1 MCLAA
6 LLYEQF
12 LPIREWRCQDI
23 DQVLL
28 NGDHFFLSSEL
39 LDKNASIRSKLPTAA
54 CWSREITEENLKQT
68 CFMSKAK
75 ATSVSQLGNH
85 SQYSSHLGALNL
97 IDESKSL
104 PVEANNSTIKL
115 HLPVEVKEKI
125 AMIDESK
132 PLPVEANNSTIE
144 LHLAIEAK
152 EKLSEY
158 IESKSLPVEV
168 KENFAIVNSK
178 YGSLVEGS
186 HSFPNSCF
194 ETNSESISPVQSIHS
209 TLQSN
214 SFSTFKTK
222 KNFSSTTLNFRL
234 LNSVEHPSKCFGPTE
249 RRFAGYEEHLD
260 CDMYGINYEKRLQ
273 GLINANDTLNPCLSL
288 CSALMNTFT
297 TYKQAIVIFRN
308 ITLTILT
315 ESNGSF
321 YTFDPHAR
329 NHDGMPNSNGT
340 ATVLKFG
347 DLGELGTFLC
357 S

>member
-1 MCLAA
+1 MSLIGCGSIHQGHERFSDDSRGRQEIFMCLAA

-12 LPIREWRCQDI
+12 LSIREWSCQDI

-28 NGDHFFLSSEL
+28 HGDHFFLSSEL

-75 ATSVSQLGNH
+75 ATSVPQLGNH
-85 SQYSSHLGALNL
+85 SQYSSHVGGLNL

-115 HLPVEVKEKI
+115 HLPVEAKEKIVMIDESKSLPAEANNSTIELHLPFEAKEKI

-144 LHLAIEAK
+144 LHLAVEAN

-178 YGSLVEGS
+178 YGSLVEAN

-194 ETNSESISPVQSIHS
+194 ETNSESISPVESIHS

-214 SFSTFKTK
+214 SFSTFESKE
-222 KNFSSTTLNFRL
+222 NFSSTTLNFRK
-234 LNSVEHPSKCFGPTE
+234 N
-249 RRFAGYEEHLD
+249 
-260 CDMYGINYEKRLQ
+260 
-273 GLINANDTLNPCLSL
+273 
-288 CSALMNTFT
+288 
-297 TYKQAIVIFRN
+297 
-308 ITLTILT
+308 
-315 ESNGSF
+315 
-321 YTFDPHAR
+321 
-329 NHDGMPNSNGT
+329 
-340 ATVLKFG
+340 
-347 DLGELGTFLC
+347 
-357 S
+357 